1 MLTSSS
7 LLSKRISESPQRKSF
22 LGVLIGA
29 ILLATFPISNYALAG
44 DIAIRGKK
52 VYTMDGPPIE
62 NGIVIIRDG
71 KIQAV
76 GSADIIGVPEKMK
89 VVEANVVTPGL
100 IDARSVVGLAG
111 ILNQDDD
118 QDQLEGSSAVQPQLR
133 AIDAYNSHDPLIE
146 WIRGFGVTTV
156 HTGHGPG
163 KLVSGQTM
171 IVKTAGNTVSEAIVN
186 PAWGVVVTLG
196 PMGQESGGKSPGTRG
211 KAIAML
217 RQKFLDAQSYRDKRN
232 GDDAKDLPRD
242 LEMESLVAVL
252 DGKLKFLV
260 EADRAID
267 IKNALRLAEEFSLPL
282 VLCSAAEAYT
292 MIDDIK
298 QADVPVIVHP
308 TMSRSSGERENLTLR
323 NAAML
328 SDAGVHVA
336 LQSGFEA
343 YVPKT
348 RVVLFEAGVAASHDF
363 GFERAM
369 AAVTIDAAELLG
381 ISDRVG
387 SLTAGKDGDL
397 ALYDGDPLE
406 YSTHCTATIING
418 DVVAT
423 GER

>member
-1 MLTSSS
+1 MINSTCRAIRVKTRLT
-7 LLSKRISESPQRKSF
+7 LAAYLTLSA
-22 LGVLIGA
+22 GVLFAGN
-29 ILLATFPISNYALAG
+29 LLAG
-44 DIAIRGKK
+44 DIAVRGAKI
-52 VYTMDGPPIE
+52 YTMDGAPIE
-62 NGIVIIRDG
+62 NGIVIVRDG
-71 KIQAV
+71 KIAAI
-76 GSADIIGVPEKMK
+76 GSADDIGVPDDIE
-89 VVEANVVTPGL
+89 VVEAEVVTPGL

-118 QDQLEGSSAVQPQLR
+118 QDQLEASSAIQPQLR
-133 AIDAYNSHDPLIE
+133 AIDAYNAHDPLIE

-163 KLVSGQTM
+163 KLISGQTM
-171 IVKTAGNTVSEAIVN
+171 IVKTAGNTVSEAMVN
-186 PAWGVVVTLG
+186 PAWGVIVTLG

-217 RQKFLDAQSYRDKRN
+217 RQKFLDAQRYRDKRSEE
-232 GDDAKDLPRD
+232 DAKDLPRD
-242 LEMESLVAVL
+242 LEMETLVAVL
-252 DGKLKFLV
+252 NGELKFVV

-267 IKNALRLAEEFSLPL
+267 IRNAIRLADEFSLPL

-292 MIDDIK
+292 MVDELK
-298 QADVPVIVHP
+298 EANVPVIVHP

-323 NAAML
+323 NAAIL
-328 SDAGVHVA
+328 SDAGIKVA

-369 AAVTIDAAELLG
+369 AAVTIDAAKMLG

-387 SLTAGKDGDL
+387 SLVVGKDGDM

-406 YSTHCTATIING
+406 YSTHCTTTIIDG
-418 DVVAT
+418 KVVAS
-423 GER
+423 GERE